1 MIKKPYVHFALGI
14 LTSIILLESM
24 LRISAP
30 LFGPP
35 ITSWNTM
42 QDAKILK
49 LKEFSKKH
57 LPPKY
62 LVMGNSTALI
72 GFNPSIFD
80 LKANALPGTSFNAA
94 MNGSEIAQIRDFAC
108 NFIISN
114 VKPKNLVIFF
124 SYSEMAYDSE
134 YKAIESTESIL
145 NNASFLY
152 RYRNTFRDPM
162 VLNSLIRTVRFWD
175 LRQGIVY
182 RWADNLDDFG
192 YSRYPTTDFSVSQS
206 GWNPAEQAP
215 DVKGKSVEP
224 KKLRNLVEI
233 RDTARANGVE
243 LILGTVPTLTYQP
256 KYRSTIKEIAEFLG
270 VKFVQGNDALGEG
283 RYFQDAVHLNA
294 NGSRK
299 FSEYLALTL
308 PNLP

>member
-1 MIKKPYVHFALGI
+1 
-14 LTSIILLESM
+14 
-24 LRISAP
+24 
-30 LFGPP
+30 
-35 ITSWNTM
+35 
-42 QDAKILK
+42 
-49 LKEFSKKH
+49 
-57 LPPKY
+57 
-62 LVMGNSTALI
+62 
-72 GFNPSIFD
+72 
-80 LKANALPGTSFNAA
+80 

-134 YKAIESTESIL
+134 YKAIQSTESIL
-145 NNASFLY
+145 NNTSFLY

-162 VLNSLIRTVRFWD
+162 ILNSLIRTVRFWD
-175 LRQGIVY
+175 SRQGIVY

-192 YSRYPTTDFSVSQS
+192 YSRYPTTNFSVSQA
-206 GWNPAEQAP
+206 GWNPAEQPP

-224 KKLRNLVEI
+224 KKLRYLVEI